1 MSGLTKRI
9 IQKGQKIG
17 HFNMEDLF
25 KIVGSYKG
33 SQYEEI
39 NIVKGLEEAKQIVSI
54 YRLTYGSDW
63 SITYYNIS

>member
-1 MSGLTKRI
+1 MFDKLNLLIMKDT
-9 IQKGQKIG
+9 
-17 HFNMEDLF
+17 F